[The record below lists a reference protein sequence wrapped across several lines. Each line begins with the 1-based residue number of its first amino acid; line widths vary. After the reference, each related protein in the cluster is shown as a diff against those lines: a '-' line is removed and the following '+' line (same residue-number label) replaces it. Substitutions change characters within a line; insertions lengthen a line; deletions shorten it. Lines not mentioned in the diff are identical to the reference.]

1 MTQDQYM
8 QLRTFAIA
16 TGNTDRFVILKE
28 DEDGRYIDYAFQ
40 EGAPHDNRCLSWY
53 DSFQP
58 KALTRNDH
66 DHDTWKK
73 TSMHEVGKIYELG
86 MFSCGLQD
94 DDPDSDTHCSP
105 GHPCKK
111 CKDGWAAYWTP
122 EEPVKCACWYLTPV
136 KDIDNYLMTPSQAL
150 EFAQIVQNE
159 ILSK

>member
-8 QLRTFAIA
+8 QLRAYAIA
-16 TGNTDRFVILKE
+16 TDSTDRFVILKE
-28 DEDGRYIDYAFQ
+28 DDFGRYIEYVFQ

-58 KALTRNDH
+58 KALTRNEH
-66 DHDTWKK
+66 DHLDWIEKK
-73 TSMHEVGKIYELG
+73 LNVVGKIYELG
-86 MFSCGLQD
+86 MFSCGHQD

-111 CKDGWAAYWTP
+111 CQESWAADWTP

-136 KDIDNYLMTPSQAL
+136 KDIDVYLMTPSQAL
-150 EFAQIVQNE
+150 SFAQIVQNE

>member
-8 QLRTFAIA
+8 QLQAFAIA
-16 TGNTDRFVILKE
+16 TGNTGNFVVLKE
-28 DEDGRYIDYAFQ
+28 DEHGRYIEYAFR

-58 KALTRNDH
+58 NALTRNEH
-66 DHDTWKK
+66 DHETWKK

-86 MFSCGLQD
+86 MFSCCQENSEGD
-94 DDPDSDTHCSP
+94 EHCSP
-105 GHPCKK
+105 GHPSRK
-111 CKDGWAAYWTP
+111 CKEGWAKHWTY

-136 KDIDNYLMTPSQAL
+136 KDIDEYLMTPSQAL
-150 EFAQIVQNE
+150 TFAQIIQNE